1 MNDLPD
7 DMQPK
12 RGLGY
17 RQDEPDE
24 RDFPA
29 ERILGAGSASIVP
42 ASMARFRSGTL
53 EQRGASSCVAFALT
67 RAIDMAL
74 RAEAERRGAPNP
86 TDLPLGAPGFVY
98 FNARQQEV
106 VDAKNAG
113 RPAPAIEDRGSY
125 PRLAMRAVQK
135 LGFCADESYP
145 YVEALERI
153 NSPPPPHAYRFAFD
167 QSGFKYYRVS
177 SAGIAR
183 VAEVARALTQGKPVI
198 FGMFVDTAFI
208 RNRGERITGVN
219 QNDPNGGGHMMAV
232 LDVTESD
239 VAVDNWWGND
249 WGDYGIGRLSH
260 ELFGSSAVS
269 DVYVIETAPPYAK
282 EGA

>member
-1 MNDLPD
+1 MTLPD
-7 DMQPK
+7 DMQKP

-29 ERILGAGSASIVP
+29 ERLLGVGASTVVP
-42 ASMARFRSGTL
+42 ASMARFRVGTL
-53 EQRGASSCVAFALT
+53 EQRHAGSCVAFALT

-74 RAEAERRGAPNP
+74 RAEAERRGAANP

-113 RPAPAIEDRGSY
+113 RPAPPIEDRGSY

-135 LGFCADESYP
+135 LGFCADEAYP
-145 YVEALERI
+145 YAEALEHI
-153 NSPPPPHAYRFAFD
+153 NAPPPAHAYRFAFD
-167 QSGFKYYRVS
+167 QSGLKYYRVS
-177 SAGIAR
+177 STGIAR
-183 VAEVARALTQGKPVI
+183 VAEVARALAHGKPAI
-198 FGMFVDTAFI
+198 FGMFVDDAFM
-208 RNRGERITGVN
+208 RNRGDRITSVN
-219 QNDPNGGGHMMAV
+219 QSDPDGGGHMMTV
-232 LDVTESD
+232 LDVTETE
-239 VAVDNWWGND
+239 VVVDNWWGND
-249 WGDYGIGRLSH
+249 WGDMGIGRLSH
-260 ELFGSSAVS
+260 ELFGSSVVS
-269 DVYVIETAPPYAK
+269 DVYIIEAAPSYSK